1 MATKMKYGVM
11 SDGVC
16 PLVFAVAPF
25 SMKVLT
31 ATLLFDAHYVLQHSK
46 YSEDKG
52 KCLRDFFIVIP
63 SHFTVFVV
71 RGILCLSLS
80 FPCFQDSISKVSHF
94 Y

>member
-31 ATLLFDAHYVLQHSK
+31 ATLLFDAHYVFQHFK

-52 KCLRDFFIVIP
+52 KCLRDFFFLLLFLVILQ
-63 SHFTVFVV
+63 SV
-71 RGILCLSLS
+71 L
-80 FPCFQDSISKVSHF
+80 
-94 Y
+94 